1 MILVLFYSDPPIQS
15 SFYFDPFVPA
25 EVKDEIKVLPNNKA
39 YGLYSCTVSILKLSS
54 HIISQPLAQI
64 FNVSVS
70 SRSFPAKLKT
80 AKVVPVFKSG
90 DESKPGNYRPIS
102 LFNYQFSTEYLKSWF
117 IKDLLSLLINIIYYI
132 HHNMDSAVGIVHS
145 TQL

>member
-39 YGLYSCTVSILKLSS
+39 YGLYSCPVSILKLSS

-70 SRSFPAKLKT
+70 SGSFPAILKT

-102 LFNYQFSTEYLKSWF
+102 LLSIFNRIFESWF
-117 IKDLLSLLINIIYYI
+117 IKDLLSLLIKIIYYI
-132 HHNMDSAVGIVHS
+132 HHNMDSVVGIVHN
-145 TQL
+145 TLL

>member
-1 MILVLFYSDPPIQS
+1 MGSRGLKQWVVTSISHMGQMRDSDWSRPNLLRSDWLLPSVAPI
-15 SFYFDPFVPA
+15 
-25 EVKDEIKVLPNNKA
+25 
-39 YGLYSCTVSILKLSS
+39 T
-54 HIISQPLAQI
+54 
-64 FNVSVS
+64 
-70 SRSFPAKLKT
+70 T
-80 AKVVPVFKSG
+80 VPVFKSG

-102 LFNYQFSTEYLKSWF
+102 LLSIFNRIFESWF

>member
-1 MILVLFYSDPPIQS
+1 MILVLFYLDPPIQS

-39 YGLYSCTVSILKLSS
+39 YGLYSCPVSILKLSS

-70 SRSFPAKLKT
+70 SGSFPAILKT

-102 LFNYQFSTEYLKSWF
+102 LLSIFNRIFESWF